1 MQGRLWPRSRGHRI
15 RPKTAQPK
23 MGLQPHSPTDAGQPR
38 SSPLASGAEFQT
50 LRVARGLRDELL
62 GCYPDIRHDP
72 SRYDPARF
80 SEPVQARVRVKQ
92 GGIRCSIVLSPLP
105 LGTQAE
111 PGDRPPTYDQS
122 YQFMLPI
129 VTDTYNNLSKRSLPT
144 QVILPIF
151 SYSDC

>member
-1 MQGRLWPRSRGHRI
+1 MQGRLWPRFRGHRI
-15 RPKTAQPK
+15 RSKTVQPK
-23 MGLQPHSPTDAGQPR
+23 MGLKPHSPADAGQPR
-38 SSPLASGAEFQT
+38 SSPLAGGAEFQRS
-50 LRVARGLRDELL
+50 RVTQGLRDEFLIYYL
-62 GCYPDIRHDP
+62 DIRHDP
-72 SRYDPARF
+72 SRYDPTRF

-122 YQFMLPI
+122 YQFILPI
-129 VTDTYNNLSKRSLPT
+129 VTDTYDSLSKRSLPT
-144 QVILPIF
+144 QVILLIF